1 MKKNIEKKIETFVYG
16 LLTFAFAAAFFFGV
30 LYPSHGLSP
39 NAYQVKEPVRR
50 ETGIP
55 EKSMVGEI
63 QIPLRDPLAECDREE
78 IHCTFLFY
86 ERLKNS

>member
-1 MKKNIEKKIETFVYG
+1 MRENIEKKIETFVYG

-39 NAYQVKEPVRR
+39 NAFHRR
-50 ETGIP
+50 EPECQEIVIP
-55 EKSMVGEI
+55 EQDTKGTV
-63 QIPLRDPLAECDREE
+63 RV
-78 IHCTFLFY
+78 TFLFY